1 MAAKSRSSK
10 AKSRKK
16 AVKKTARKAVKKAV
30 KKAAKKTVKK
40 TARKAVKK
48 TVKKAVKKTVA
59 PKPLKA
65 QPRLRKKS
73 PLTKP
78 QLKEFRQ
85 MLLEKRRSLIGD
97 MTGMQNEALG
107 TTRQEGTGD
116 LSLMPDHPANIASDN
131 YEQEFMLGLLENE
144 RALLEDIN
152 KALERIDDGVYGICM
167 GTGKRIGLTRLRARP
182 WAEYCIEYAR
192 MVEKG
197 LVRPGRED
205 LVDQGEG

>member
-16 AVKKTARKAVKKAV
+16 
-30 KKAAKKTVKK
+30 
-40 TARKAVKK
+40 
-48 TVKKAVKKTVA
+48 TVKKAKA
-59 PKPLKA
+59 LKA
-65 QPRLRKKS
+65 RPRLRKKS

-78 QLKEFRQ
+78 RLKEFRQ

-97 MTGMQNEALG
+97 MAGMQNEALG
-107 TTRQEGTGD
+107 TSRQEGTGD
-116 LSLMPDHPANIASDN
+116 LSLVPDHPANIASDN

-144 RALLEDIN
+144 RALLEEIN
-152 KALERIDDGVYGICM
+152 EALKRIDDGIYGICL
-167 GTGKRIGLTRLRARP
+167 GTGERIGLARLRARP
-182 WAEYCIEYAR
+182 WAKYCIEYAR

>member
-16 AVKKTARKAVKKAV
+16 TVKKAAKKAARKAVKKAV
-30 KKAAKKTVKK
+30 KKAVRKAAKKTVK
-40 TARKAVKK
+40 RAVKK
-48 TVKKAVKKTVA
+48 TMA
-59 PKPLKA
+59 PKPLQA
-65 QPRLRKKS
+65 QPRRRKKS

-144 RALLEDIN
+144 RALLEQIN